1 MPHLR
6 PAFLLDVVFALV
18 TRDVSDGKLEH
29 IGVPPIVETEDHI
42 QALRHHIHAIYLE
55 KAKLSQFYTCNIEKY
70 VLLFSEK
77 VRLNL
82 FLPKYTIENLLNLLL
97 FLLIRFYS
105 LGSYWKATD
114 CIITPG

>member
-1 MPHLR
+1 MNHTANESEWLLEHPDASYSCFTMPHLR

-42 QALRHHIHAIYLE
+42 QSLRHHIHTIYLE

-70 VLLFSEK
+70 VQLFSEK
-77 VRLNL
+77 V
-82 FLPKYTIENLLNLLL
+82 TI
-97 FLLIRFYS
+97 
-105 LGSYWKATD
+105 
-114 CIITPG
+114 